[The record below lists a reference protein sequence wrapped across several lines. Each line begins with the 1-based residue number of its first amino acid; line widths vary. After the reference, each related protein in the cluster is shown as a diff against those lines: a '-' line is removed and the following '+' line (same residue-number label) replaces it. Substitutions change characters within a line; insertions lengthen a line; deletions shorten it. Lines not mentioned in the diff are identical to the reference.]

1 MERRSGTS
9 GGLSRIHTV
18 FCYHILVIS
27 YVPRRARLLPFV
39 THIFT
44 SAQYSSSPLQVIC
57 DEPCQGPLAAIHL
70 SLVMYLATHF
80 SATTPWLSKGQSV

>member
-27 YVPRRARLLPFV
+27 YVPR
-39 THIFT
+39 